1 MWNFINCRKK
11 LNCSGDCVK
20 VTLCQCPSF
29 YRIYL
34 YKKTVKI
41 VNTCVWYWFWSTV
54 ADFGVKSPLSRKCD
68 QIILSF
74 SASCSFYAYNYMK
87 TKNLCKVM
95 RTLIMLG
102 QSCKIKNRFCN
113 KGEWY
118 FFLIERFT
126 IYFGLFKVQRRQ
138 GKKTWKLSFYFVENE
153 IYCL

>member
-1 MWNFINCRKK
+1 MSMSLFLQNLF
-11 LNCSGDCVK
+11 V
-20 VTLCQCPSF
+20 Q
-29 YRIYL
+29 
-34 YKKTVKI
+34 KTVKI
-41 VNTCVWYWFWSTV
+41 VNTCVWYLFWSTV

-74 SASCSFYAYNYMK
+74 SASCTFYAYNYMK

-118 FFLIERFT
+118 FFPIERFT

-138 GKKTWKLSFYFVENE
+138 GKKKLKTKFLFCRERNLLSVNKKK
-153 IYCL
+153 IYMHTCIYTLN

>member
-11 LNCSGDCVK
+11 LNCSGDYVK

-29 YRIYL
+29 VQ
-34 YKKTVKI
+34 KTVKI
-41 VNTCVWYWFWSTV
+41 FNTCVWYLFWSTV

-74 SASCSFYAYNYMK
+74 SASCTFYAYNYMK
-87 TKNLCKVM
+87 TKNHCKVM

-138 GKKTWKLSFYFVENE
+138 WKKIEN
-153 IYCL
+153 